1 MYNYILL
8 FLVIIL
14 FFVVITNKLSFYK
27 KEDFNSDL
35 NGNIVILNRLITNIN
50 DIRSKN
56 LITLDSIDI

>member
-50 DIRSKN
+50 DIRSKK